1 MDFIVFEYYLCIF
14 LGSYSL
20 GRWDKKKNMFY
31 LD

>member
-20 GRWDKKKNMFY
+20 GRWDKKKMFY